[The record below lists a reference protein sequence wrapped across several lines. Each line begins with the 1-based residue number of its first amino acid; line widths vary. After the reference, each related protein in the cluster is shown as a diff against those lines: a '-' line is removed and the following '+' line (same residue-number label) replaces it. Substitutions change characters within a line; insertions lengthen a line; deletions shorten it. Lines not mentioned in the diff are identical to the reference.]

1 MEKIH
6 VINPWSK
13 VWVAIDPAEV
23 TQDKLDGMVLDE
35 EVVEQIHREGDAQTP
50 GEFFRRYVELVGPEK
65 AGSVWFS

>member
-13 VWVAIDPAEV
+13 VWVTIDPAGV

-50 GEFFRRYVELVGPEK
+50 GEFFRRYVELVGPE
-65 AGSVWFS
+65 AGGHAWFS